1 VPSSIPEE
9 PPSPCTFVLDSVSF
23 ADVPANGSSLRVGV
37 TTAAGC
43 KWSSQSPV
51 DWLTVPDDKKSGA
64 GRIDVRVLA
73 NSGPARAATVVVA
86 GQSVT
91 VEQRAALICS
101 VSLTPELV
109 NASPSGGQ
117 VSVTLSS
124 PSGCAWAVTGAPNWM
139 TVTPLSG
146 NGPATLKVSVSAN
159 TGAARAA
166 VLTVGGRELRVE
178 QASLPPCAYTVAAD
192 QFTVSRK
199 KQSVKFEVA
208 TQSHCQWSATSS
220 ASWARVPSAVKT
232 GTLTLEVKIDDNSH
246 SGSRSAVVTIIGQNF
261 TKDVSITQL
270 GED

>member
-1 VPSSIPEE
+1 
-9 PPSPCTFVLDSVSF
+9 
-23 ADVPANGSSLRVGV
+23 
-37 TTAAGC
+37 
-43 KWSSQSPV
+43 
-51 DWLTVPDDKKSGA
+51 
-64 GRIDVRVLA
+64 
-73 NSGPARAATVVVA
+73 
-86 GQSVT
+86 
-91 VEQRAALICS
+91 
-101 VSLTPELV
+101 
-109 NASPSGGQ
+109 
-117 VSVTLSS
+117 
-124 PSGCAWAVTGAPNWM
+124 M